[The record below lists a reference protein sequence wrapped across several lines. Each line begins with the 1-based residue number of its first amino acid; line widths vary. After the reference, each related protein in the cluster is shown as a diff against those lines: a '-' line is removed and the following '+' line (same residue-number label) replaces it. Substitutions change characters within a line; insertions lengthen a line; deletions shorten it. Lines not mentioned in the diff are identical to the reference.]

1 LVKILNRLE
10 KKIFCNICYIGL
22 LMKPSFPLSETPLS
36 TGNYFQF
43 EFDKDYQRLQ
53 IQFLD
58 YVDQHD
64 LQGIMV
70 FFKNFSVEKFSN

>member
-1 LVKILNRLE
+1 MSIS
-10 KKIFCNICYIGL
+10 YIGL
-22 LMKPSFPLSETPLS
+22 LMKPSSPLSETTLS

-58 YVDQHD
+58 YVDHHD

-70 FFKNFSVEKFSN
+70 CFKIILQKTN

>member
-1 LVKILNRLE
+1 
-10 KKIFCNICYIGL
+10 
-22 LMKPSFPLSETPLS
+22 MKPSSPLSETTIS
-36 TGNYFQF
+36 NGNYFQF

-58 YVDQHD
+58 HVDQHD

-70 FFKNFSVEKFSN
+70 CLELTKDFKLIFVFFF

>member
-1 LVKILNRLE
+1 
-10 KKIFCNICYIGL
+10 
-22 LMKPSFPLSETPLS
+22 MKPSSPLSETPLS

-70 FFKNFSVEKFSN
+70 CSFSKKKTKFRLNIFLECSS

>member
-1 LVKILNRLE
+1 
-10 KKIFCNICYIGL
+10 
-22 LMKPSFPLSETPLS
+22 MKPSSPLSETTIS
-36 TGNYFQF
+36 NGNYFQF

-58 YVDQHD
+58 FVDQHD

-70 FFKNFSVEKFSN
+70 GFSSLIE